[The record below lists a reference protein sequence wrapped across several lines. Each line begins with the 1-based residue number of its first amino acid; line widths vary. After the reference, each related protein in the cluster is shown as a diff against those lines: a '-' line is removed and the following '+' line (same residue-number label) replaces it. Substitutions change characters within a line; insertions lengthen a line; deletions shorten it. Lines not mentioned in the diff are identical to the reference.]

1 MGTRVSATIAES
13 MLLFWEA
20 PEGTVVRTSIF
31 KTIVIAAVSL
41 AVCLSTAC
49 TTMRPVAIDSGGQQ
63 FQPAIHAGDKV
74 RVLTKSGATHD
85 FQVTSIGATSLS
97 GTSIATWRAGSDPV
111 GSSIEL
117 PYVDIVRFDVRRVS
131 GLKTAGIIAAAIAV
145 AIGIASGGGSHQA
158 GYGNR

>member
-1 MGTRVSATIAES
+1 